1 MHVISYEMD
10 SRPALRLTDLIIVVH
25 EEYRSGH
32 VCLKE
37 VEIMEREQQELLQK
51 IAAAGTASGEYHR

>member
-1 MHVISYEMD
+1 MNSIDNRTAWNKIH
-10 SRPALRLTDLIIVVH
+10 RKTDRIN
-25 EEYRSGH
+25 RSGH

-51 IAAAGTASGEYHR
+51 IAAAGTASGEYHRKAGA